1 MKAIQTK
8 YLGPTNF
15 RGSRIVATAEGGHRL
30 VIPYDYGAN
39 DHGHSEAAIQLARK
53 IGWTGEMVSG
63 GLPDGSTCWVFTTG
77 GARIDIAAGRE
88 V

>member
-1 MKAIQTK
+1 MKAIRTK

-39 DHGHSEAAIQLARK
+39 DHGHGEAAIQLARK
-53 IGWTGEMVSG
+53 LGWRGEMVAG
-63 GLPDGSTCWVFTTG
+63 GLPDGSTAWVFTNG
-77 GARIDIAAGRE
+77 SARIDIDAGRE